1 MACDRAARV
10 ASSFVR
16 WLRAGTFKRAA
27 NKMLF
32 GVLAAC
38 ALWSSPVAAALGGE
52 ATPVKASTS
61 RESRED
67 AIKSIPFEQ
76 LPAVARKQ
84 LSEVVNKPCIFRRL
98 PIQVIDCEP
107 DLYQFLVRN
116 PEIVVGIWDV
126 MGISKVVMQRQD
138 DSTYIAD
145 DGAGTSGTVRYL
157 YSNSDTQVIYSEGVY
172 DGPMFHR
179 PVKGRCVMVVK
190 SGAMREN
197 GGRHYVT
204 SRVDTFIQL
213 DHSGLELL
221 AKTFQ
226 PLLGRLADHNFAET
240 AGFLASLSRTAE
252 VNGPGVQRLAQKLT
266 KVDPITREQFAGLAG
281 DVAAKVASSDSTHVS
296 ATTPFPSSV
305 RTVQAIEPDTT
316 RN

>member
-1 MACDRAARV
+1 MACDRGA
-10 ASSFVR
+10 
-16 WLRAGTFKRAA
+16 RAA
-27 NKMLF
+27 KRYAQRFGARSEPGAVGLMLRRA
-32 GVLAAC
+32 LAAC
-38 ALWSSPVAAALGGE
+38 AIWVTLVPITAAGE
-52 ATPVKASTS
+52 ATQVKASTS
-61 RESRED
+61 RESRDD
-67 AIKSIPFEQ
+67 AIKSIPFEE
-76 LPAVARKQ
+76 LSAATRKQ
-84 LSEVVNKPCIFRRL
+84 LSDVVHKPCIFRRL
-98 PIQVIDCEP
+98 PIQVIDCEN

-116 PEIVVGIWDV
+116 PEVVVGIWDV

-138 DSTYIAD
+138 DFTYIAD
-145 DGAGTSGTVRYL
+145 DGAGTSGTVRYV
-157 YSNSDTQVIYSEGVY
+157 YSNKDTHVIYSEGVY

-190 SGAMREN
+190 SGAIREN
-197 GGRHYVT
+197 GGRHYIS

-252 VNGPGVQRLAQKLT
+252 VNGPGVQRLAHKLT
-266 KVDPITREQFAGLAG
+266 TVDTVTREQFALLAG
-281 DVAAKVASSDSTHVS
+281 DVAAKITAPEPTDVS
-296 ATTPFPSSV
+296 ATPSGTVV
-305 RTVQAIEPDTT
+305 RTVHALEPEAR